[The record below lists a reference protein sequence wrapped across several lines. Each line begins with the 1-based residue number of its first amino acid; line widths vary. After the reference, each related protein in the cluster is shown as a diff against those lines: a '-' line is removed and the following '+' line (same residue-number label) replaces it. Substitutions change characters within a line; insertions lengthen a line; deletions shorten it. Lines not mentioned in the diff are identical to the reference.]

1 MYPQYSCPSE
11 VGAGIAVMLAD
22 VVDTTSSVLVPTVE
36 TAVGDEGKDTVEDE
50 GGDAAGEV
58 GEDV

>member
-1 MYPQYSCPSE
+1 M
-11 VGAGIAVMLAD
+11 
-22 VVDTTSSVLVPTVE
+22 LVPTVE

-58 GEDV
+58 GEDVWSEYVNFKHKKIDAGHSLLVTPYQLDN